1 MKRSAFPQQDL
12 LGCPELVCLR
22 SDSAKELRSRLKT
35 TAAGSGEPLATA
47 QLGTTAA
54 DAAVPARRS
63 GNRPGGQ
70 APVSAPRACLFGSQL
85 FAGFALDVAG
95 GAVLLPGFHI
105 ADEIVRRASRL
116 AHGESLIGSAAL

>member
-1 MKRSAFPQQDL
+1 MKRSAFPQQVL

-35 TAAGSGEPLATA
+35 TAAGSGEPLATP
-47 QLGTTAA
+47 QLGPTAA

-63 GNRPGGQ
+63 GCRPGGQ

-95 GAVLLPGFHI
+95 GAVLLPGLHI
-105 ADEIVRRASRL
+105 SGGIL
-116 AHGESLIGSAAL
+116 PPSARV